1 MKESLLS
8 PHLDIQCKVVIK
20 WPVGHRT
27 LAIYQCNYHFMSAAV
42 KPNITFNITVFERE
56 NARCGVACKLCT
68 HISVTKPVRIP
79 ECHGDHHLNDSVQL
93 LIHNDD

>member
-1 MKESLLS
+1 MKESPLS

-27 LAIYQCNYHFMSAAV
+27 LTIYQCNYHFMSAAV

-68 HISVTKPVRIP
+68 HISVTKPVPRM
-79 ECHGDHHLNDSVQL
+79 SR
-93 LIHNDD
+93 